1 MRNVLNRK
9 INQISDFSNFYF
21 SSYAEKQCGRQ
32 FWNAVEREPVE
43 TRVLNT
49 TASKA
54 RYKPKQCNYRKMQQ
68 FFFSYNFSKFHFS
81 VIFVTSSPQFSMYF
95 HDNLKNKNRRIFVL
109 FFPFYSEHSAP
120 FIITF

>member
-1 MRNVLNRK
+1 LNRK
-9 INQISDFSNFYF
+9 KNQISDFSNFYF

-54 RYKPKQCNYRKMQQ
+54 RCTTSRNNVATEKCSISFLLKIFQNFN
-68 FFFSYNFSKFHFS
+68 FFFMEDRK
-81 VIFVTSSPQFSMYF
+81 
-95 HDNLKNKNRRIFVL
+95 
-109 FFPFYSEHSAP
+109 SAE
-120 FIITF
+120 